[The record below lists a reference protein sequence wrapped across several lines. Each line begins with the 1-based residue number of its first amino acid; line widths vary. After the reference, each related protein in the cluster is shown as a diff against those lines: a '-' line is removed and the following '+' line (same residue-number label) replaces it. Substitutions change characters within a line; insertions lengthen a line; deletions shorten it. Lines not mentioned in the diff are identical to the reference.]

1 MRLLA
6 ELAYFEENPT
16 QSTRA
21 RFFPLF
27 GASVNRSR
35 DGENRMK
42 GAKRQIERMELKKK
56 KHIFFF
62 KWHERKRIFL
72 LFSAIRQQ
80 QILKNLNFRVSPQTM
95 AKESKRVIY
104 CRRRT
109 LHRTIQLLFH
119 YYRRTRALSQPKNKT
134 ICLHNFFSLG
144 FCLFSLF
151 AETKSS

>member
-72 LFSAIRQQ
+72 
-80 QILKNLNFRVSPQTM
+80 
-95 AKESKRVIY
+95 
-104 CRRRT
+104 
-109 LHRTIQLLFH
+109 
-119 YYRRTRALSQPKNKT
+119 
-134 ICLHNFFSLG
+134 
-144 FCLFSLF
+144 FCLVRCDTTTNLERSQFSCITTNNGKGEQESNILSEEDI
-151 AETKSS
+151 ASNNTIIISLLSKNSCSITAKK